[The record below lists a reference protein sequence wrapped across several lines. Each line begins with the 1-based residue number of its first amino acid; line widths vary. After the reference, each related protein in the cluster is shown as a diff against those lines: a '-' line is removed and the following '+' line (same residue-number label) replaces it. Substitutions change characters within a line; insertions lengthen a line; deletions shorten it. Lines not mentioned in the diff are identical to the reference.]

1 MIQPSPEINK
11 LKVEAYRMMP
21 TNATMCLMH
30 LFCMEEGKWFIAL
43 TLEFYQIC
51 VHLAEIGLIAS
62 RTIPKSGKNQKEF
75 LYLKSLDYSLL

>member
-21 TNATMCLMH
+21 TNATKYLTH
-30 LFCMEEGKWFIAL
+30 LFCMQPGKWFEPS

-62 RTIPKSGKNQKEF
+62 RTLPKSGKNQKEF
-75 LYLKSLDYSLL
+75 LYFKSLDYSQL

>member
-11 LKVEAYRMMP
+11 LKVEAFRMMP
-21 TNATMCLMH
+21 NNAKNYLMH
-30 LFCMEEGKWFIAL
+30 LYCMQQGKWFIAP

-75 LYLKSLDYSLL
+75 LYLKTLDYSQL